1 MKESWYK
8 APMTVSPRRREKG
21 GKGPIAIGQSLTRLI
36 SEMGIGTRLSEKRAM
51 LIWDEVVGPEV
62 AQAARP
68 DRVVRGSLHVRVKTA
83 TWRHALLFHRDE
95 IRKKLNAR
103 LGEDLI
109 QQIVLQ

>member
-1 MKESWYK
+1 M
-8 APMTVSPRRREKG
+8 PGSPRRRTEAR
-21 GKGPIAIGQSLTRLI
+21 KGPISIGQSLNRLI
-36 SEMGIGTRLSEKRAM
+36 SDMGIGTRLAEKRAM

-62 AQAARP
+62 AQAAQP
-68 DRVVRGSLHVRVKTA
+68 DRVSRGSLHVRVKTA

-109 QQIVLQ
+109 QQIVLK